1 MRPDPGRAR
10 AEVRK
15 RYLLVACTKMLTY
28 NLLGDW
34 SVATFAAVVLP
45 DVSGFVVHDRYQN
58 YDAFP
63 GVLQRHQLRLPVQG

>member
-34 SVATFAAVVLP
+34 SMAIFAAVVLP

-58 YDAFP
+58 
-63 GVLQRHQLRLPVQG
+63 